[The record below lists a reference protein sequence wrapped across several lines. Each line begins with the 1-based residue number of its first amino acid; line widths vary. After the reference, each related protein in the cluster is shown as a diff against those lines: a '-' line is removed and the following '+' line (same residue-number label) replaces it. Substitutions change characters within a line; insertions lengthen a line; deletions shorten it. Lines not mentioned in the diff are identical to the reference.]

1 MGHET
6 YLLAPSAP
14 GSQSTSDTAMKTMRH
29 HGGRRDLK
37 YYILRLTHFQMVNS
51 PIFYNSFHSFNLH
64 SFMLLIFLHDICLPV
79 WRSPSLG
86 RRVRWD
92 YISFWLWLDSGH
104 PKLSCI
110 LWWSFRSLW
119 FSFVWDLEVFC
130 SFRHQGSLQS
140 CQYWHL
146 KIFLYIFHIS
156 RIALHPF
163 QGSRS
168 PLRKYH
174 LSKFWYLCKKIYLSV
189 WPYIYCSLRS
199 YHSNQDL

>member
-1 MGHET
+1 
-6 YLLAPSAP
+6 
-14 GSQSTSDTAMKTMRH
+14 
-29 HGGRRDLK
+29 
-37 YYILRLTHFQMVNS
+37 
-51 PIFYNSFHSFNLH
+51 
-64 SFMLLIFLHDICLPV
+64 MLLIFLHDICLPV

-130 SFRHQGSLQS
+130 SFRHQGSSQS

-174 LSKFWYLCKKIYLSV
+174 LSKFLYLCKKK
-189 WPYIYCSLRS
+189 YIYPS
-199 YHSNQDL
+199 DLTFIAAYGAAIATKVCRIRAPHTPKFGKTNI